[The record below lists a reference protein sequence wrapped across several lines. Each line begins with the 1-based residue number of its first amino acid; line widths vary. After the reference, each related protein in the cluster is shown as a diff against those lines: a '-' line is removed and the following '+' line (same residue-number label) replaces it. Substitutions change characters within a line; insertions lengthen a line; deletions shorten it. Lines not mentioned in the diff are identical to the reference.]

1 MAVESPDTSLGFVLP
16 DISLPDASGELVSV
30 RSEGAAATLIAFVC
44 NHCPYVKHVEGLFGE
59 VASSYMAKGVAIRG
73 IVSNDVE
80 SYPEDGPE
88 GMKDQASRAGWT
100 FPYLQ
105 DRDQSFAQELGAVCT
120 PDLFLFDRDNV
131 LVYRGAFDES
141 SPKNGV
147 PLTGDHLIR
156 ALDFT
161 LEGSEVPLPHRRAI
175 GCSIKWIPQA

>member
-1 MAVESPDTSLGFVLP
+1 MSTDWDRILKECSVSEESEATTGDDGDREPQSLLEVYLTRGDV
-16 DISLPDASGELVSV
+16 IKG
-30 RSEGAAATLIAFVC
+30 RAF
-44 NHCPYVKHVEGLFGE
+44 FGE
-59 VASSYMAKGVAIRG
+59 IASSYMAKGVAIRG

-105 DRDQSFAQELGAVCT
+105 DRDQSFAKHLGAVCT